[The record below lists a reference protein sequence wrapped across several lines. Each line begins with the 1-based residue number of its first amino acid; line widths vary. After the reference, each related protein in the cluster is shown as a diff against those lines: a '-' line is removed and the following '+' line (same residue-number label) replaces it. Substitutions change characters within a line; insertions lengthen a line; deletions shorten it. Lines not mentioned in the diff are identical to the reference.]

1 MPNANT
7 QLYDSERYLWEVI
20 ENLNTPIGKL
30 LEIKWAMTILYSS
43 IRFNFKLFW
52 QLMTYTIISSDSI
65 ASA

>member
-7 QLYDSERYLWEVI
+7 LYDSERYLWEVI
-20 ENLNTPIGKL
+20 KNLNTPIGKL

-52 QLMTYTIISSDSI
+52 QLMTYTIIFSVSI
-65 ASA
+65 TSA

>member
-7 QLYDSERYLWEVI
+7 LYDSERYLWEVI
-20 ENLNTPIGKL
+20 KNLNTRIGKL

-52 QLMTYTIISSDSI
+52 QLMTYTIIFSVSI

>member
-1 MPNANT
+1 MPNVNT
-7 QLYDSERYLWEVI
+7 LYDSERYLWEVI
-20 ENLNTPIGKL
+20 KNLNTRIGKL

-52 QLMTYTIISSDSI
+52 QLMTYTIIFSVSI

>member
-1 MPNANT
+1 MPNVNT
-7 QLYDSERYLWEVI
+7 LYDSERYLWEVI
-20 ENLNTPIGKL
+20 KNLNTPIGKL

-52 QLMTYTIISSDSI
+52 QLMTYTIIFSVSI